1 MIYKQCTETEGE
13 TSMMSKMVAA
23 LRGMADVA
31 ARNRVYRRTEKEL
44 SSLTNRELADIGIS
58 RGDISRIA
66 RQHAGSRHV

>member
-13 TSMMSKMVAA
+13 TSMMGKMVAA

-31 ARNRVYRRTEKEL
+31 ARNRSYRRIEKEL

-58 RGDISRIA
+58 RWDIPRIA
-66 RQHAGSRHV
+66 RQHVGARHV